1 MSMLDMFKSDLQVT
15 QPTNNG
21 LRSTAKASVSLEVR
35 VQDRHLH
42 HPGPLARK
50 VYPVH
55 MLELRDDW
63 SLDHSHPD
71 SRAVIS

>member
-1 MSMLDMFKSDLQVT
+1 MSILDMFKSDLQVT

-21 LRSTAKASVSLEVR
+21 LRLTAKASVSLEVR

-55 MLELRDDW
+55 MLGLRDAW
-63 SLDHSHPD
+63 SLDHGHPTTQ
-71 SRAVIS
+71 AVIS